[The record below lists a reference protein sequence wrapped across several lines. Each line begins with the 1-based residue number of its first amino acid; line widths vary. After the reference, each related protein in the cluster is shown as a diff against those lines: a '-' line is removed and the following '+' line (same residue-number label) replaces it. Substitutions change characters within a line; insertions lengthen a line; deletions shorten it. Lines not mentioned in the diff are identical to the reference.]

1 MSRSS
6 QNPYDNIYG
15 KYYFYLDL
23 PKIRVGRARKPK
35 DQLGVALRIANEY
48 HLFLLCFSK
57 NHVHQTDI

>member
-23 PKIRVGRARKPK
+23 PKIRVGQARKPK
-35 DQLGVALRIANEY
+35 DQLGVA
-48 HLFLLCFSK
+48 
-57 NHVHQTDI
+57 